1 MRTEVGQHLRRR
13 QELSILAG
21 ARTHSTPAFLI
32 HRAESVA
39 DLAAYRR
46 LRHDA
51 FVREQHLFAGSD
63 ADDVDDDPRTVILVA
78 AASDGTV
85 LGGVRLAPQCEPDIG
100 WWTGSR
106 LVTADSARSS
116 GIGPALIRAACAYAE
131 SAGVLRFDAAVQ
143 ARYAAMFDS
152 LGWENHGNC
161 VVAGQPHVV
170 MRWPLHQ
177 MQRLADATKSFLGDA
192 LAPLREVPGGLGPTG
207 FVGDDGVPLPDSD
220 FVAACDAIIPSMV
233 ERDPEWAGWCSVLV
247 NVNDLTAMG
256 ATPTGLL
263 DAVGA
268 PTRSLLTRIVRGIA
282 KASAAWQVPV
292 LGGHTQLGVPASLA
306 VTAFGRTAEPV
317 RAGGGSSGDTLRLTA
332 DLAGGWRPGHH
343 GRQWDSS
350 SIRDGADLA
359 RLASLVAQMRPHAA
373 KDVSMAG
380 IVGTTGMLAEASGT
394 GAELDVARIPRPAKA
409 DMGQWLTCFPGYA
422 MLTADRA
429 HARPIPVP
437 DGVSAA
443 DCGMLTTESG
453 VRLRWPDGVTTTAVA
468 PGVTGLGRA

>member
-1 MRTEVGQHLRRR
+1 METTRTEVAQHL
-13 QELSILAG
+13 LAG
-21 ARTHSTPAFLI
+21 TRTHSTPAFLI
-32 HRAESVA
+32 HRAESAA
-39 DLAAYRR
+39 DVAAYRR

-51 FVREQHLFAGSD
+51 FVREQHLFAYSD
-63 ADDVDDDPRTVILVA
+63 ADDVDDDPRTVVLVA
-78 AASDGTV
+78 AAADGTV
-85 LGGVRLAPQCEPDIG
+85 LGGVRLAPRCNPDIG
-100 WWTGSR
+100 WWSGSR
-106 LVTADSARSS
+106 LVTVDEARST
-116 GIGPALIRAACAYAE
+116 GIGPALIRAACAHTE
-131 SAGVLRFDAAVQ
+131 SAGVLRFDATVQ
-143 ARYAAMFDS
+143 TRYAAMFGS
-152 LGWENHGNC
+152 LGWENHGDC
-161 VVAGQPHVV
+161 LVAGQPHAA

-192 LAPLREVPGGLGPTG
+192 LAPLREVPGGLGPAG
-207 FVGDDGVPLPDSD
+207 FVGDDGVPLPGSD

-256 ATPTGLL
+256 ASPTGLL

-306 VTAFGRTAEPV
+306 VTAFGRTIEPV
-317 RAGGGSSGDTLRLTA
+317 RAGGGSAGDTLRVTA

-350 SIRDGADLA
+350 SARDGADLA
-359 RLASLVAQMRPHAA
+359 RLASLVAQMRPRAA

-380 IVGTTGMLAEASGT
+380 IVGTAGMLAEASGT
-394 GAELDVARIPRPAKA
+394 GAELDVERIPRPAKA

-429 HARPIPVP
+429 LSRPTRVP
-437 DGVSAA
+437 NGVRAA
-443 DCGMLTTESG
+443 DCGRLTTNPG